1 MPGKAIVLGASGLI
15 GSNLV
20 RVLIRDK
27 SFDEVVLLVRK
38 KLDISSSIVRQKI
51 INFDLIEEYQD
62 ELYGNVIFSCPGT
75 TRSQVSDYQ
84 EYRKIDFDYPKKIA
98 EVAAKHGVEQFHV
111 ISSIGAN
118 KNSFSSYLKLKGEL
132 EEALKNIPFKSLHI
146 YRPSFITGER
156 AKERM
161 SDKIVIPLMKF
172 INLVLS
178 GSLKKYR
185 SIEAHVIA
193 NAMIK
198 KASENL
204 NGIFIYESDQIQD
217 IK

>member
-62 ELYGNVIFSCPGT
+62 ELYGNVIFSCLGT
-75 TRSQVSDYQ
+75 TRSQVPDYQ
-84 EYRKIDFDYPKKIA
+84 EYRKIDLDYPKKIA

-146 YRPSFITGER
+146 YRPSFITGKR

-172 INLVLS
+172 INPVLS

-204 NGIFIYESDQIQD
+204 TGIFIYESDQIQD

>member
-20 RVLIRDK
+20 QVLIRDK
-27 SFDEVVLLVRK
+27 TFDEVVLLVRK
-38 KLDISSSIVRQKI
+38 NLDISSSIVRQKI

-62 ELYGNVIFSCPGT
+62 ELYGNVIFSCLGT

-84 EYRKIDFDYPKKIA
+84 EYKNIDVNYPKKIA

-111 ISSIGAN
+111 ISSMGAN

-146 YRPSFITGER
+146 YRPSFITGKR
-156 AKERM
+156 VKKRM
-161 SDKIVIPLMKF
+161 SDNIVTPLMKF
-172 INLVLS
+172 INPVLS

-185 SIEAHVIA
+185 SIEASVIA

-204 NGIFIYESDQIQD
+204 TGIFIYESDQIQD

>member
-27 SFDEVVLLVRK
+27 IFDEVILLVRK

-62 ELYGNVIFSCPGT
+62 ELYGNVIFSCLGT
-75 TRSQVSDYQ
+75 TRSQVADYQ
-84 EYRKIDFDYPKKIA
+84 EYRNIDVNYPKKIA

-111 ISSIGAN
+111 ISSMGAN

-156 AKERM
+156 VKKRI
-161 SDKIVIPLMKF
+161 SDYIVTPLMKF
-172 INLVLS
+172 INPVLS

-185 SIEAHVIA
+185 SIEASVIA

-204 NGIFIYESDQIQD
+204 TGIFIYESDQIQD